1 MSTIILTLIGLI
13 TAAVHIAAE
22 YSGNRRRIYIFKPM
36 TTCLIIAIAVLSEQP
51 PTPLY
56 YGLIIAGLLFSLAG
70 DVFLMLPSDQFI
82 AGLVSFLLAH
92 LLYIAAFLTDSG
104 FATSWWY
111 IPLLY
116 GIVMYLILSP
126 HIGQLRV
133 PVVIYIVVIL
143 VMGWQAAGRWH
154 TVANASSLRGMIGA
168 VLFVISDTTLAL
180 NRFRK
185 PFKHA
190 RALTMSSYY
199 AAQWLLAMSITM
211 A

>member
-1 MSTIILTLIGLI
+1 MSTTVLTLIILI
-13 TAAVHIAAE
+13 TATVHIAAE
-22 YSGNRRRIYIFKPM
+22 NSGNRRRIYIFKPL
-36 TTCLIIAIAVLSEQP
+36 TTSLIIAIAVLAEQP

-56 YGLIIAGLLFSLAG
+56 YGLIVAGLLLSLAG

-82 AGLVSFLLAH
+82 AGLVSFLIAH

-104 FATSWWY
+104 FAASWWY

-116 GIVMYLILSP
+116 GIIMYLILAP
-126 HIGQLRV
+126 HISQVRI
-133 PVVIYIVVIL
+133 PVIIYIVVIL

-154 TVANASSLRGMIGA
+154 TTPNASSLRGMIGA
-168 VLFVISDTTLAL
+168 ILFVISDTTLAL

-185 PFKHA
+185 PFKGA
-190 RALTMSSYY
+190 RALTMSTYY